1 MPKIVT
7 RSLYLVRNVNL
18 LGYWLLSIVDLADAS
33 RVILQQL
40 DGNSDYVN
48 FCYIDVSTKLCAV
61 QYMI

>member
-18 LGYWLLSIVDLADAS
+18 LGYWSLSIVDLADAS

-40 DGNSDYVN
+40 DGDSDYVN

-61 QYMI
+61 Q